1 MTSHEVET
9 RPWGKAWV
17 DENGISHVDF
27 VPSTHQTLAI
37 AKEEI
42 EILGIINKGQLRP
55 LLVDLRNVRAT
66 DFDARKYFGGPEA
79 KRVWRAA
86 GLVTAT
92 PLSNAIGNLWLAA
105 HNTRENPAKLF
116 TSETEALAWLKGFL

>member
-1 MTSHEVET
+1 MIAHEVET
-9 RPWGKAWV
+9 RPWGKVWL
-17 DENGISHVDF
+17 DQDGISHVDF
-27 VPSTHQTLAI
+27 VAGTHQTLAL

-42 EILGIINKGQLRP
+42 EILAVIHKGQRRP

-86 GLVTAT
+86 ALVTAT
-92 PLSNAIGNLWLAA
+92 PLSNAIANLWLAA
-105 HNTRENPAKLF
+105 HNSRENPAKLF
-116 TSETEALAWLKGFL
+116 TSEAEAITWLKGFR